1 MPAST
6 PAASWSPASEGPI
19 VSIVGW
25 LNFTGRAPYFSE
37 LDSDRA
43 SDWVNLPVIWA
54 LPSRIGVVT
63 CGAESTLPSSTI
75 ANVRPVPA
83 SSLVTL
89 ANVLRAWLLNDRS
102 TAQPTLFCGV
112 P

>member
-19 VSIVGW
+19 VSTVGW
-25 LNFTGRAPYFSE
+25 LNFTGSAPYFSE
-37 LDSDRA
+37 LDRDRA
-43 SDWVNLPVIWA
+43 CDWVKSPVIWA

-63 CGAESTLPSSTI
+63 CGKDSTLPSSTI
-75 ANVRPVPA
+75 AKVRPVPA
-83 SSLVTL
+83 SSLVTS
-89 ANVLRAWLLNDRS
+89 ANVLRALLLNARS